1 MTTSVQLDR
10 TQKRF
15 ELWDING
22 DGRIDRS
29 DWNAE
34 AERILQSFGEA
45 PSSPAGKQLLD
56 AYLGMWA
63 FFADKAGIDE
73 RTGALTPEQ
82 FNHIAEEHILENG
95 GAGFGRVV
103 KPTIQAIV
111 ELVDVD
117 GDGQVD
123 PAEFKTWLD
132 AIGVRGVQPAEAFA
146 QIDADGDGRLSVEE
160 LVQAVRAFHLGEID
174 VPLLGR

>member
-1 MTTSVQLDR
+1 MTTSVQMQR
-10 TQKRF
+10 AQKRF
-15 ELWDING
+15 DLWDVNG
-22 DGRIDRS
+22 DGQIDRA
-29 DWNAE
+29 DWDAE
-34 AERILQSFGEA
+34 ARRILQAFGEA
-45 PSSPAGKQLLD
+45 PGTPAARSLMD

-73 RTGALTPEQ
+73 QTGALTPEQ

-111 ELVDVD
+111 ELIDVD
-117 GDGQVD
+117 GDGQVN
-123 PAEFKTWLD
+123 PAEFKSWMD
-132 AIGVRGVQPAEAFA
+132 AIGVQDMNPLEAFA
-146 QIDADGDGRLSVEE
+146 QIDTDGDGQLSVDE
-160 LVQAVRAFHLGEID
+160 LVQAVRAYHLGDID

>member
-1 MTTSVQLDR
+1 MTTSVQLQR
-10 TQKRF
+10 AQKRF
-15 ELWDING
+15 DLWDVNG
-22 DGRIDRS
+22 DGRIDRA
-29 DWNAE
+29 DWDAE
-34 AERILQSFGEA
+34 AQRILQAFGEV
-45 PSSPAGKQLLD
+45 PTSPAGRQLMD
-56 AYLGMWA
+56 AYLGMWG

-73 RTGALTPEQ
+73 QTGALTPEQ

-117 GDGQVD
+117 GDGQVN
-123 PAEFKTWLD
+123 PAEFKMWMD
-132 AIGVRGVQPAEAFA
+132 AIGVEGVQPAEAFR
-146 QIDADGDGRLSVEE
+146 QIDTNGDGQLSVEE
-160 LVQAVRAFHLGEID
+160 LVQAVRAYHLGDLD